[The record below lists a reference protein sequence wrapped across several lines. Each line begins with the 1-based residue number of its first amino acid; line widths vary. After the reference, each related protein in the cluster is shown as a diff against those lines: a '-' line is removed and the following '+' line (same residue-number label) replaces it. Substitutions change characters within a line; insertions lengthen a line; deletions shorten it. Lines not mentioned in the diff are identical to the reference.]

1 MDDIVKQS
9 IAKWPDVPAC
19 HGWLALDARG
29 HWRMRDERTQ
39 HLNLTGDK
47 IAHVALMGFIAR
59 NYDHDDDGCWFFQ
72 NGPQRVYVNLEATPY
87 ICRSDAQQGFV
98 LHTGLPMPHVDGAF
112 LSDAGA
118 LILHA
123 GEIVAQLDDRDVT
136 FVLGQIERAGQS
148 VDDDALLAWLDDG
161 VDADTGTL
169 SLRVDG
175 RLIALQALKSAD
187 VERHFGFVRRPVPH

>member
-39 HLNLTGDK
+39 QLDLAGDK

-59 NYDHDDDGCWFFQ
+59 NYDHDADGCWFFQ

-87 ICRSDAQQGFV
+87 ICRSDAGQGFV
-98 LHTGLPMPHVDGAF
+98 LHTGLAMPHVDCAF
-112 LSDAGA
+112 LTDAGA
-118 LILHA
+118 LILRA
-123 GEIVAQLDDRDVT
+123 GKIVAQLDDRDVA
-136 FVLGQIERAGQS
+136 FVLGQIEQDGQPIL
-148 VDDDALLAWLDDG
+148 DDALLAWLMDG
-161 VDADTGTL
+161 AGEL
-169 SLRVDG
+169 ELRLHG
-175 RLIALQALKSAD
+175 RLIPVQALKSGEVAS
-187 VERHFGFVRRPVPH
+187 HFGFVRRPTPG